1 MKNIDIVTSQN
12 VLIEY
17 QLASVGERIL
27 AFFIDAA
34 VLFFIILCWFQIGG
48 LTAIFF
54 SDDQFMTIFLFR
66 FFPLLLVFAYFL
78 LMEGFTGQ
86 TIGKKALGIKVVRLD
101 GQEPAIG
108 DYALRTLFHLVD
120 VLLTSGLLAIIL
132 VAMSAKRQRVG
143 DMAANTSVVKLN
155 PSSVFTLSDILKID
169 SLESYEP
176 IFPQVLL
183 LKEDD
188 MLIVK
193 SVLARYRMYQN
204 EAHANIAIET
214 VRHLVTIL
222 DIKEY
227 PRDNLSFL
235 NTILKDYIVLTR

>member
-1 MKNIDIVTSQN
+1 MKNIEIVTSQN

-27 AFFIDAA
+27 AFFIDVAL
-34 VLFFIILCWFQIGG
+34 LFFLIYLWILVGRIAALGFEN
-48 LTAIFF
+48 
-54 SDDQFMTIFLFR
+54 DHFMTLFLYG
-66 FFPLLLVFAYFL
+66 FFPLLIVFAYFL

-86 TIGKKALGIKVVRLD
+86 TLGKKALNIKVVRLD
-101 GQEPAIG
+101 GQEPMLG
-108 DYALRTLFHLVD
+108 DYAIRTLFHLVD
-120 VLLTSGLLAIIL
+120 VMFTSGLLAVVL
-132 VAMSAKRQRVG
+132 VSVSAKRQRVG

-155 PSSVFTLSDILKID
+155 PSSIFNLSDILKID

-188 MLIVK
+188 MLLVK

-204 EAHANIAIET
+204 EAHANIVIET
-214 VRHLVTIL
+214 VRHLVTVL

-227 PRDNLSFL
+227 PRDNISFL
-235 NTILKDYIVLTR
+235 NNILKDYIVLTR

>member
-1 MKNIDIVTSQN
+1 MQ
-12 VLIEY
+12 
-17 QLASVGERIL
+17 
-27 AFFIDAA
+27 
-34 VLFFIILCWFQIGG
+34 
-48 LTAIFF
+48 
-54 SDDQFMTIFLFR
+54 MFLFG
-66 FFPLLLVFAYFL
+66 FFPLLFVFAYFL
-78 LMEGFTGQ
+78 TMEGFTGQ
-86 TIGKKALGIKVVRLD
+86 TLGKKALGIKVVRLD
-101 GQEPAIG
+101 GQEPALG
-108 DYALRTLFHLVD
+108 DYAIRTLFHLID
-120 VLLTSGLLAIIL
+120 VLFTSGLLAIVLISF
-132 VAMSAKRQRVG
+132 SAKKQRVG

-155 PSSVFTLSDILKID
+155 PSSIFNLSDILKID

-183 LKEDD
+183 LKEED
-188 MLIVK
+188 MLVVK

-227 PRDNLSFL
+227 PRDNLNFL